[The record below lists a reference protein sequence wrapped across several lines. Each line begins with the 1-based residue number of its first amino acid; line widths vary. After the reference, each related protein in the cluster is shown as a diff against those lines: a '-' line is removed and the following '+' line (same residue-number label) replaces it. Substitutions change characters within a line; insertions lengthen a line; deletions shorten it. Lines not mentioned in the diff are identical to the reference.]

1 MKTNLLWL
9 IVILL
14 VLLIGV
20 VWLIVRKEREKRN
33 MREET
38 RLVGK
43 RIRGT
48 NFVAKGTLQEHVK
61 KSKS

>member
-1 MKTNLLWL
+1 MKTYLLWL
-9 IVILL
+9 IVILS

-20 VWLIVRKEREKRN
+20 ILLIFRKEREKRN

-48 NFVAKGTLQEHVK
+48 NFVAKGMLQEHVNN
-61 KSKS
+61 SK

>member
-1 MKTNLLWL
+1 MKTYLLWL
-9 IVILL
+9 IVILS

-20 VWLIVRKEREKRN
+20 ILLIFRKEREKRN

-48 NFVAKGTLQEHVK
+48 NFVAKGTLQEHVNN
-61 KSKS
+61 SK